1 MGDGAE
7 PVGKRA
13 VVKGSSKDIRT
24 YRNCFRPG
32 GELVMAFYP
41 PAHHDNLPSEIVGPK
56 DRATVM
62 TYYTPLCSTTN
73 NDRGT
78 IAVGNRSI
86 SRLRT
91 QK

>member
-1 MGDGAE
+1 
-7 PVGKRA
+7 
-13 VVKGSSKDIRT
+13 
-24 YRNCFRPG
+24 
-32 GELVMAFYP
+32 
-41 PAHHDNLPSEIVGPK
+41 
-56 DRATVM
+56 M

-73 NDRGT
+73 NDHGT